1 MQLDD
6 AASCSKLQQQAAKYQ
21 KMSKS
26 RKKFEN
32 FFWLELQQLQL
43 DAAD

>member
-1 MQLDD
+1 LLQLD
-6 AASCSKLQQQAAKYQ
+6 AAEAEASGRSKLQNIK

-32 FFWLELQQLQL
+32 FFWLEL
-43 DAAD
+43 ASA